1 MSNSMKQ
8 LLERM
13 SKGSVTEGW
22 GAVAAY
28 SRSRL
33 NRLLEQQYLARLEDN
48 SYLPPFSEVLAG
60 QAVGQR
66 VRVQRLEF
74 GAPLLS
80 FSSASMENSRAT
92 LTMNIVSGTLD
103 KLGTLIS
110 STVVTEALGL
120 WVQLEVDLEVVV
132 GEVSRYGRVSL
143 NLSHAATITS
153 NLFENTPDLNALLTA
168 ALQDW
173 IHALPARYAVFELGT
188 VDFSGYDPLAPTR
201 FIIRTQAAPGA
212 RVLGALNHGDGAVL
226 VFIQLRANA
235 REGMRPG
242 SNYPYLI
249 PDGDY
254 SATLVLNENLLHH
267 ASDQGLELLARLL
280 FPELNAFVK
289 REDHTPRDRALFGNI
304 DPLRTQLTLEPA
316 LGAVIVAGERQQ
328 FTLRDGFG
336 QPVTTGVSWRALSPQ
351 SHTEAG
357 HGVIDARG
365 LYQAPAIA
373 DMGNELITAIVTAE
387 REEAGQTYR
396 AAARLLVCA
405 EHLLVT
411 PSAGAFRPQQEQGL
425 DVWNAGP
432 KAASF
437 ELLEPRL
444 GELAILGDKSAR
456 FVPYRQTQRRLLA
469 VQQVQASAGE
479 QRNAALIMVNGEPLL
494 PLEPPFMPRLGHG
507 RTTQL
512 SEVNRIMPN
521 QARRWRMLAGA
532 GSVTPSGLFQ
542 ASAQQQPQSNVVAC
556 EVVHNGV
563 VFASGYSVL
572 KQTDLAENDTW
583 KALSLFTI
591 TVGKSGSGTVGN
603 VASSGYQQL
612 EVEIT
617 VQTQAVDGKDYKLS
631 IDEIATL
638 ALYDR
643 SGQVIASLADSE
655 EGIAED
661 EGPAWRTSRVK
672 NRFVLANDSQPVVGE
687 GAAPHGDE
695 DRTIRQIFYLH
706 RRGASGSTV
715 FYAGFK
721 SDSDVWHYS
730 TDFSR
735 GLNSTIEV
743 RVLTPEPYKSSDYTL
758 VRKRVDGGGEDEGSV
773 DPESPD
779 FDLHPVTTD
788 YWLLDYRAG
797 TFYTA
802 DFVTAH
808 EGDLEADV
816 NTSIVRWESTYGNEV
831 YHSYTGYAFQN
842 HGQAEPKNISF
853 DDRMAEVLGRNDFA
867 TPITSQ
873 YEAGLLL
880 IANFRN
886 RDRRLDAVRDLDE
899 YAKMSKPLR
908 VRLRDSKGNEHV
920 VQLDYLP
927 RSIIGDRNVLV
938 HSVPSRPSGQ
948 SNVIRL
954 TNRLEGA
961 E

>member
-1 MSNSMKQ
+1 MSNSMQQ

-13 SKGSVTEGW
+13 REGSVTEGW

-48 SYLPPFSEVLAG
+48 SYLPPFSEVLSG
-60 QAVGQR
+60 QAVGEK
-66 VRVQRLEF
+66 VKVQRLEF
-74 GAPLLS
+74 GEPLLS
-80 FSSASMENSRAT
+80 FSSASMQNSRAT

-103 KLGTLIS
+103 TLGALIS
-110 STVVTEALGL
+110 STVVSEALGL
-120 WVQLEVDLEVVV
+120 WVQLEVDLKTVT
-132 GEVSRYGRVSL
+132 GEVDRYGRVSL
-143 NLSHAATITS
+143 DLSRAATVSS
-153 NLFENTPDLNALLTA
+153 NLFEHTPRLNALLTA

-173 IHALPARYAVFELGT
+173 LRALPARHAVFELGT

-212 RVLGALNHGDGAVL
+212 KIRGAQNHGDGAVL

-235 REGMRPG
+235 HEGLRPG
-242 SNYPYLI
+242 TDFPYLI

-254 SATLVLNENLLHH
+254 SATLVLNQDLLHH
-267 ASDQGLELLARLL
+267 ASDEGLELLARLL
-280 FPELNAFVK
+280 FPELNAFIK

-336 QPVTTGVSWRALSPQ
+336 QPVTTAVNWQAVSPQ
-351 SHTEAG
+351 SHTQAG
-357 HGVIDARG
+357 HGIIDAKG
-365 LYQAPAIA
+365 LYQAPAAA
-373 DMGNELITAIVTAE
+373 DMGDELLTVIVTAE
-387 REEAGQTYR
+387 HEEAGQTYR

-405 EHLLVT
+405 AHLLVT
-411 PSAGAFRPQQEQGL
+411 PSAGAYRPQAQGL

-432 KAASF
+432 EAVSF

-444 GELAILGDKSAR
+444 GELATLDDKSAR

-494 PLEPPFMPRLGHG
+494 ALEPPFVPRLGHG
-507 RTTQL
+507 STTQL
-512 SEVNRIMPN
+512 SEVNHIMPG
-521 QARRWRMLAGA
+521 QARRWRMLAGP
-532 GSVTPSGLFQ
+532 GSVTPSGQFQ

-572 KQTDLAENDTW
+572 KETDLAESATW
-583 KALSLFTI
+583 KALSRFTI
-591 TVGKSGSGTVGN
+591 TVGKSGSGTVGR

-617 VQTQAVDGKDYKLS
+617 VETRAVEGQDYKLS

-643 SGQVIASLADSE
+643 SGQIIASLADSE
-655 EGIAED
+655 EGIAKD
-661 EGPAWRTSRVK
+661 EGAVWRTSRVK
-672 NRFVLANDSQPVVGE
+672 NRFVLANNTQPVAGA
-687 GAAPHGDE
+687 GAAPQGSE
-695 DRTIRQIFYLH
+695 DRTIRQVFYLH
-706 RRGASGSTV
+706 RRGASGSAV
-715 FYAGFK
+715 FHAGFK
-721 SDSDVWHYS
+721 KDSGEWHYS
-730 TDFSR
+730 TDFSS
-735 GLNSTIEV
+735 GNNSNIEV
-743 RVLTPEPYKSSDYTL
+743 QVETPETYKATDYTL
-758 VRKRVDGGGEDEGSV
+758 VRKRVAGGGQDEGSV
-773 DPESPD
+773 DPQSPD

-802 DFVTAH
+802 EFVTAH
-808 EGDLEADV
+808 AGDLEADV
-816 NTSIVRWESTYGNEV
+816 NTSIVRWESAYGNEV

-842 HGQAEPKNISF
+842 HGQPEPKDISF
-853 DDRMAEVLGRNDFA
+853 DDRMARVLGRNDYA

-886 RDRRLDAVRDLDE
+886 RNRRLDAARDLDG
-899 YAKMSKPLR
+899 YTKMSKPLR
-908 VRLRDSKGNEHV
+908 VRLLDSKGNEHL
-920 VQLDYLP
+920 VQLDYLAP
-927 RSIIGDRNVLV
+927 SIIGDRNVLV

-948 SNVIRL
+948 GNLIHL
-954 TNRLEGA
+954 TNRIEGA